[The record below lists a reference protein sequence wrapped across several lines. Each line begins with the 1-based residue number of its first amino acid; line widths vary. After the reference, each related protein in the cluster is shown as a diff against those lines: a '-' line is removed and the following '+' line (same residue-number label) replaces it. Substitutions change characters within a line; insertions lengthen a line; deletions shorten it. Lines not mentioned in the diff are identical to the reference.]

1 MRARFRSSAS
11 LAAPASR
18 SCDCRPSH
26 ERRRDLCP
34 VRVHLGADRGIHGRI
49 DIVLEPAASL
59 VIVDD
64 NVQSP
69 GVAPIDHL
77 LDLGHVGG
85 DLVGSLVGVTVPGAG
100 A

>member
-1 MRARFRSSAS
+1 VTAALRTNGVAICVQYAFILALIVGSTDASILFSSQ
-11 LAAPASR
+11 P
-18 SCDCRPSH
+18 
-26 ERRRDLCP
+26 
-34 VRVHLGADRGIHGRI
+34 
-49 DIVLEPAASL
+49 PAASL